1 MNIERDDFERRLD
14 RLETST
20 RRWKILAIISL
31 TVSTIIAAAELSAH
45 ARVAVA
51 APPDARYAV
60 FDSVRVRA
68 LIVVD
73 SGGRERA
80 RVAAPLP
87 DPIILGKRVG
97 RGGGV
102 SGFLISDAEG
112 NERGG
117 YVTSDNYPNA
127 FFTLDDVAAQ
137 RVLFIAEPQGATTLR
152 IWNGSDVF
160 TASVGD
166 EGPLVRLDKD
176 QKTIFRAPA
185 DSTKK

>member
-1 MNIERDDFERRLD
+1 MKIDRDDFERRLD
-14 RLETST
+14 QLETNT
-20 RRWKILAIISL
+20 RRWKLLAISSL
-31 TVSTIIAAAELSAH
+31 MFSTIIAAAEMSAH
-45 ARVAVA
+45 ARVAAA
-51 APPDARYAV
+51 APPDSRYAV

-87 DPIILGKRVG
+87 DPIILGKRTS
-97 RGGGV
+97 RGGGA

-127 FFTLDDVAAQ
+127 FFTIDDMAVQ
-137 RVLFIAEPQGATTLR
+137 KVLFIAEPQGATTLR
-152 IWNGSDVF
+152 IWNGGDVF

-185 DSTKK
+185 DSAKK